1 VAETTADR
9 LAVDIVRESALWD
22 GAPDA
27 ETVIRRA
34 LSEAAR
40 EVSSKA
46 SELAIVLADD
56 SAIRALNAKWR
67 GVDKATNV
75 LSFPAKAQGAGL
87 ADVVYL
93 GDIVIAFETTSA
105 EALAQSKP
113 LAHHLAHLVIHGYLH
128 LVGYDH
134 ENDGEAE
141 DMERLETKLLAR
153 VGVPDP
159 YANTELQ

>member
-1 VAETTADR
+1 MAETTADR

-34 LSEAAR
+34 LSEAAS

-87 ADVVYL
+87 VDVVHL